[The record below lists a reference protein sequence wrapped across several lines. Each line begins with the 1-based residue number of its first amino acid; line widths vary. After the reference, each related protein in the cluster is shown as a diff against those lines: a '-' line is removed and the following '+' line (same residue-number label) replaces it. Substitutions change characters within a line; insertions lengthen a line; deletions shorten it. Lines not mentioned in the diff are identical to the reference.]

1 MRCSSIIEFLLSSF
15 ERVRETALN
24 WLMIIMILV
33 VTLVV
38 PTYIESLF

>member
-24 WLMIIMILV
+24 WLVIIMILV

-38 PTYIESLF
+38 PSVIDNL